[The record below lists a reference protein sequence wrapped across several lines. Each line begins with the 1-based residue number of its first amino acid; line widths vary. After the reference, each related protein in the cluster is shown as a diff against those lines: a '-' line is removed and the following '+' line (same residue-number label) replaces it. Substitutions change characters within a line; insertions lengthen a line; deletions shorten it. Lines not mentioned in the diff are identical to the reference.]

1 MTLVADLVRGFASG
15 APIRVVNFH
24 NTPAL
29 RAAEYDRE
37 LAALAERFS
46 PTTEDDLAQFLATG
60 RWPQRRPGVIV
71 ALYNGYRNNADV
83 MRPLLERHGLV
94 GWVFV
99 ATAYLSCP
107 PGEQLA
113 FGASRNLA
121 TMPGE
126 YPDGR
131 YALSWDEARALD
143 RAGHVIASHTRNH
156 VQVPDGD
163 AAALEEE
170 IVGAQADLARE
181 LGHPVRS
188 FAWLL
193 GAAFGENPAADA
205 ALGRAGYEF
214 LFSNFRI
221 QRLPG
226 QRRPETRRLT
236 PGA

>member
-1 MTLVADLVRGFASG
+1 MTLADDLVRGFASG
-15 APIRVVNFH
+15 APIRAVNFH
-24 NTPAL
+24 NTPAS

-37 LAALAERFS
+37 LAALAERFA
-46 PTTEDDLAQFLATG
+46 PTTEEDLARFLATG
-60 RWPQRRPGVIV
+60 RWPRRKPGVIV

-83 MRPLLERHGLV
+83 MRPLLERHGLI
-94 GWVFV
+94 GWFFV

-107 PGEQLA
+107 PKDQLA
-113 FGASRNLA
+113 FGAARNLA

-126 YPDGR
+126 YADGR
-131 YALSWDEARALD
+131 YALSWDEVRALD
-143 RAGHVIASHTRNH
+143 RAGHVVASHTRNH
-156 VQVPDGD
+156 VRVSDGD

-170 IVGAQADLARE
+170 IVGAQADLIRE
-181 LGHPVRS
+181 VGHPVRS

-193 GAAFGENPAADA
+193 GAAFGESPLADA

-226 QRRPETRRLT
+226 ARPLT
-236 PGA
+236 PAA